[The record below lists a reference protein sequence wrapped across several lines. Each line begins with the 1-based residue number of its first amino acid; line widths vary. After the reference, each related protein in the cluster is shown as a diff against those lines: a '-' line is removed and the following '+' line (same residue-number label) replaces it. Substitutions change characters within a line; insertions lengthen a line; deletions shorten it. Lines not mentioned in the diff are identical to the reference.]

1 MMKYFH
7 LQGRGTF
14 YLLYYQPVSMTRRT
28 SHLTLFICI
37 QPAIFFL
44 SHQTSTS
51 QPAVLFSHNKL
62 APATSHSTAT
72 RVTVYGKTLRPISAT
87 STSSTSS
94 HYYVFTCEWNVCECT
109 LLFYSLQFWHE
120 CTSYVWSIFRF
131 TSTLCVFFALKK
143 STLCF

>member
-1 MMKYFH
+1 MPYHRFVISSCCCKY
-7 LQGRGTF
+7 
-14 YLLYYQPVSMTRRT
+14 
-28 SHLTLFICI
+28 LTLLAASSQQCFFLTPNQH
-37 QPAIFFL
+37 QPAA
-44 SHQTSTS
+44 TS
-51 QPAVLFSHNKL
+51 QPAVLLSHNKL